1 MSRYCVFFRINY
13 DFVPNPVKLILPWM
27 MFVLLLGTFLG
38 TILEI
43 DQFGKFGYVP
53 TTGQCTIITPKTRT
67 ILELLG
73 TYIPFLVII
82 ICYSKTFQ
90 VNCVCSRNEE
100 LEKDENF
107 R

>member
-1 MSRYCVFFRINY
+1 MWFFRINY
-13 DFVPNPVKLILPWM
+13 DFIPNPVKLILPWM
-27 MFVLLLGTFLG
+27 MFVLLLG

-53 TTGQCTIITPKTRT
+53 TTGQCTIVTPKTRT
-67 ILELLG
+67 ILELFG

-82 ICYSKTFQ
+82 LCYSKSFQ
-90 VNCVCSRNEE
+90 LYCVCSRSEVLDE
-100 LEKDENF
+100 DENF